1 MDAYTETFD
10 VDVSKKFIRFDEK
23 NRVVYQLSV
32 ELTENLDAV
41 PDVSMD
47 PSVPSAN
54 LVGTVDANV
63 SQRFV
68 IKRAIY
74 DRSMF
79 VSVG

>member
-1 MDAYTETFD
+1 
-10 VDVSKKFIRFDEK
+10 
-23 NRVVYQLSV
+23 LSV

-41 PDVSMD
+41 QDVSMD

-54 LVGTVDANV
+54 LVGTVDASV